1 MGMLLISIKEEVA
14 ETGPFLIPKHPKLP
28 TLSQSTSRVLR
39 LVWPTSSTLQEP
51 RYVLRFCVTY
61 FIE

>member
-28 TLSQSTSRVLR
+28 TLSQSTARALR

-51 RYVLRFCVTY
+51 RYVLRFCVTH

>member
-1 MGMLLISIKEEVA
+1 MGMLLISIKEVA

-28 TLSQSTSRVLR
+28 TLSQSTARALC